1 MKKKRIIPLVLFR
14 NGYVVQSRN
23 FSNHRSLGLLDGT
36 LERLEDWAADEV
48 IVLDISNS
56 SDPLLGRNDLATKTE
71 HDFISTLKKHSARN
85 SMPLTVGGGIKS
97 VKDTDIIFQS
107 GADKIYLNT
116 LLHQDPKTVEAIVNK
131 YGSQAV
137 VGGIDIRWI
146 KQSPVAYY
154 LNGSSAI
161 KKDVNQLIEHYIN
174 LGVGEIMINSI
185 DRDGLK
191 NGFDVDILGYLPD
204 PVLPITL
211 CGGAGNPTHF
221 VEPLKSLKIDGVVAG
236 NYFQHVENSVPLV
249 RNHLSKLGLPVRK
262 VVRLNSNQWEL

>member
-1 MKKKRIIPLVLFR
+1 
-14 NGYVVQSRN
+14 
-23 FSNHRSLGLLDGT
+23 
-36 LERLEDWAADEV
+36 
-48 IVLDISNS
+48 
-56 SDPLLGRNDLATKTE
+56 
-71 HDFISTLKKHSARN
+71 
-85 SMPLTVGGGIKS
+85 MPLTVGGGIKS

-221 VEPLKSLKIDGVVAG
+221 VEPETIFSMLKIVFHWFVIT
-236 NYFQHVENSVPLV
+236 
-249 RNHLSKLGLPVRK
+249 
-262 VVRLNSNQWEL
+262 